1 MTDLFT
7 TEEFTTMLRKVDAIY
22 RAKGM
27 DSSDK
32 SNLIPSLSEYNVAFD
47 EYLNAIWG
55 VTDEAYRMIPNADT
69 SKLLDKVVQL
79 TFCDG
84 FSGLILGKKQGE
96 YVSYVALNEVVKLT
110 SKEKVQNAFNK
121 YHAECV
127 EEINAKRFL

>member
-7 TEEFTTMLRKVDAIY
+7 TEEFATMLRKVDAVY

-32 SNLIPSLSEYNVAFD
+32 SNLVLSQSEYNVAFD
-47 EYLNAIWG
+47 EYLNAIWDI
-55 VTDEAYRMIPNADT
+55 TDEAYRIIPDADT

-79 TFCDG
+79 IFCDG
-84 FSGLILGKKQGE
+84 FSGLILGRGQGE
-96 YVSYVALNEVVKLT
+96 YVSFIALNEVAKLT
-110 SKEKVQNAFNK
+110 SKEEVQSKFDK
-121 YHAECV
+121 YHAECI